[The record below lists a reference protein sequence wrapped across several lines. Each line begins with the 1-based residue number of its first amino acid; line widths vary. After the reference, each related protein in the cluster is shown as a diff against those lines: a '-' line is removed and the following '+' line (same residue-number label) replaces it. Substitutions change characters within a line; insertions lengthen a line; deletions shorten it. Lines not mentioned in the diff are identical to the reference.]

1 MSTITDA
8 PAPQTRDLQVRTDP
22 AGKPLAIRHDGRIW
36 LVDPDTDSQ
45 HWFGRDAWW
54 DTRRTAAV
62 GSGDLVS
69 IEFWQV
75 QVRSGTHS
83 ALRTATL
90 RREPLSTHWLL
101 DSISDADETTEE
113 E

>member
-1 MSTITDA
+1 MTSSIEA
-8 PAPQTRDLQVRTDP
+8 PTQINDHQVRTDA

-36 LVDPDTDSQ
+36 LVDPATDSR
-45 HWFGRDAWW
+45 HWCGRDAWW

-69 IEFWQV
+69 IEFWRV
-75 QVRSGTHS
+75 QVRLDSTS

-90 RREPLSTHWLL
+90 RREPLSPQWLL
-101 DSISDADETTEE
+101 DNVSDADETTEE
-113 E
+113 G

>member
-1 MSTITDA
+1 MTTTIEA
-8 PAPQTRDLQVRTDP
+8 PTQTNDLQVRTDP
-22 AGKPLAIRHDGRIW
+22 AGKPLAIRHDGQIW

-69 IEFWQV
+69 IEFWRV
-75 QVRSGTHS
+75 QIRTDSSS
-83 ALRTATL
+83 ALRTASL

-101 DSISDADETTEE
+101 ENISDADETTEE

>member
-1 MSTITDA
+1 MTTTIEA
-8 PAPQTRDLQVRTDP
+8 PTQTHDLQVRTDP

-69 IEFWQV
+69 IEFWRI
-75 QVRSGTHS
+75 QVRANSSS

-90 RREPLSTHWLL
+90 RREPLSTRWLL

>member
-1 MSTITDA
+1 MTTTIEA
-8 PAPQTRDLQVRTDP
+8 PTQTNELQVRTDP

-36 LVDPDTDSQ
+36 LVDPATDSR

-69 IEFWQV
+69 IEYWQV
-75 QVRSGTHS
+75 QVRSGTHA

-90 RREPLSTHWLL
+90 GRNPLSTHWLL
-101 DSISDADETTEE
+101 DSISGADETTEE

>member
-1 MSTITDA
+1 MTTTIEA
-8 PAPQTRDLQVRTDP
+8 PAQTNDLQVRTDP

-36 LVDPDTDSQ
+36 LVDPDTESQ

-69 IEFWQV
+69 IEFWRV
-75 QVRSGTHS
+75 QVRTGTSGS

>member
-1 MSTITDA
+1 MTTTIEA
-8 PAPQTRDLQVRTDP
+8 PTQTHDLQVRTDP
-22 AGKPLAIRHDGRIW
+22 AGNPLAIRHDGRIW
-36 LVDPDTDSQ
+36 LVDPDTDSR

-75 QVRSGTHS
+75 QVRSDARS

-90 RREPLSTHWLL
+90 RREPLSTQWLL
-101 DSISDADETTEE
+101 ENISGGEE
-113 E
+113 APDN

>member
-1 MSTITDA
+1 MTSTIEA
-8 PAPQTRDLQVRTDP
+8 PTQTNELQVRTDP

-36 LVDPDTDSQ
+36 LVDPATDSQ

-69 IEFWQV
+69 VEYWRV
-75 QVRSGTHS
+75 QVLGSHS
-83 ALRTATL
+83 ALRTFTL
-90 RREPLSTHWLL
+90 RREPLATQWLL
-101 DSISDADETTEE
+101 ESIDDCS
-113 E
+113 

>member
-1 MSTITDA
+1 MTSTIEA
-8 PAPQTRDLQVRTDP
+8 PARNNDLQVRLDP

-69 IEFWQV
+69 IEYWQV

-83 ALRTATL
+83 SLRTATL
-90 RREPLSTHWLL
+90 RREPLAPHWLL

>member
-1 MSTITDA
+1 MTSTIEA
-8 PAPQTRDLQVRTDP
+8 PAQTNELQVRTDP

-69 IEFWQV
+69 IEYWRV
-75 QVRSGTHS
+75 QVRPDTHS
-83 ALRTATL
+83 SLRTATL
-90 RREPLSTHWLL
+90 RREPLSTQWLL
-101 DSISDADETTEE
+101 ESISDADETTEE

>member
-1 MSTITDA
+1 MSTIADT
-8 PAPQTRDLQVRTDP
+8 APQTHDTLVRLD
-22 AGKPLAIRHDGRIW
+22 ADGKPLAIRHDGQAW
-36 LVDPDTDSQ
+36 LVDPATESR
-45 HWFGRDAWW
+45 HWFARDAWW

-69 IEFWQV
+69 IESWQV

-90 RREPLSTHWLL
+90 RREPLTTHWLL
-101 DSISDADETTEE
+101 DSISDADETTEAE
-113 E
+113 

>member
-1 MSTITDA
+1 MTTTIES
-8 PAPQTRDLQVRTDP
+8 PARTNDVQVRTDP

-36 LVDPDTDSQ
+36 LVDPATDSQ

-54 DTRRTAAV
+54 DTRHTAAV

-69 IEFWQV
+69 IEFWRL
-75 QVRSGTHS
+75 QVRPGTHS

-113 E
+113 K

>member
-1 MSTITDA
+1 MSTTIEA
-8 PAPQTRDLQVRTDP
+8 PARNNDLQVRTDP
-22 AGKPLAIRHDGRIW
+22 AGKPLAIRHKGIIW
-36 LVDPDTDSQ
+36 VVDPDTESQ

-69 IEFWQV
+69 IEYWQV
-75 QVRSGTHS
+75 QVRLDSNS

-101 DSISDADETTEE
+101 ENISDADETTEE
-113 E
+113 D

>member
-8 PAPQTRDLQVRTDP
+8 PAPQTRELQVRTDP
-22 AGKPLAIRHDGRIW
+22 AGKPLAIRYNGTIW
-36 LVDPDTDSQ
+36 LVDPDTDCQ

-69 IEFWQV
+69 IEFWRL
-75 QVRSGTHS
+75 QVRPGTHS
-83 ALRTATL
+83 ELRTVTL
-90 RREPLSTHWLL
+90 RREPLSTHWVLE
-101 DSISDADETTEE
+101 SISDVDETPEE

>member
-1 MSTITDA
+1 MTTTTEA
-8 PAPQTRDLQVRTDP
+8 PTQTHDLQVRTDP

-45 HWFGRDAWW
+45 HWYGRDAWW

-69 IEFWQV
+69 IEFWRI
-75 QVRSGTHS
+75 QVRANSSS

-90 RREPLSTHWLL
+90 RREPLSTRWLL